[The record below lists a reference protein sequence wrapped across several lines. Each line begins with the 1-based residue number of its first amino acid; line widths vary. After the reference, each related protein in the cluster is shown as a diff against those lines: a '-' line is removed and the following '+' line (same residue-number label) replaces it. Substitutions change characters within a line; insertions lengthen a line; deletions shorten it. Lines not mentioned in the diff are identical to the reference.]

1 MLPAASIA
9 RRRSVC
15 VPRVRSENCSGDVH
29 EFHAVVESSAHSN
42 LRSAAGV
49 RLSVPVKVK
58 SASWSIVPL
67 AGPEVMV
74 VFGSAMSGPSST
86 THS

>member
-1 MLPAASIA
+1 MLPASSIA
-9 RRRSVC
+9 RTRSVC
-15 VPRVRSENCSGDVH
+15 VPRVRSEYCSGEAH
-29 EFHAVVESSAHSN
+29 EFQDVVESSAHSK

-49 RLSVPVKVK
+49 RLSEPVKVK
-58 SASWSIVPL
+58 SATWSSVPL

-74 VFGSAMSGPSST
+74 VFGSVTSGPSST